1 MERRAPI
8 SLTVAAE
15 RLGVHYMTAYRYVR
29 TGRLPATR
37 DGVQWRVDPVDIDR
51 WLSETPPPASRG
63 SRAGARH
70 RLEHRMVAGDVVGA
84 WSIIER
90 TLASGATPAEI
101 YLELLIPSLRSIG
114 GRWATG
120 ALSIV
125 DEHRAS
131 VTAQRLIGRL
141 GPRFLHHGRTRGTVV
156 IGAPSGDL
164 HALPS
169 AIMSDLL
176 RDLRFTVVD
185 LGAGAPPG
193 TFVDATRDVS
203 RLLAVCVG
211 VSGGGCDDAIAATVA
226 AVKEAGVAAPVLVG
240 GGGVADADHARRLG
254 ADGWTGADART
265 ALAAIE
271 ATAPRPRPPRPRPPR
286 PRT

>member
-1 MERRAPI
+1 MERRAPV

-51 WLSETPPPASRG
+51 FLSEPTPPVPRG
-63 SRAGARH
+63 SRAGARL
-70 RLEHRMVAGDVVGA
+70 RLEHRMVAGDEVGA

-114 GRWATG
+114 DRWSTG
-120 ALSIV
+120 ELSIV

-185 LGAGAPPG
+185 LGAGAPPA
-193 TFVDATRDVS
+193 TFVDAARDVS

-211 VSGGGCDDAIAATVA
+211 VSGVGCDEAIAATVA
-226 AVKEAGVAAPVLVG
+226 AVKEAGVAVPVLVG
-240 GGGVADADHARRLG
+240 GGGIADADHARRLG

-286 PRT
+286 PHT